1 MKKSLSPDTIVDAA
15 FEVLDEA
22 GVDGLTVRAV
32 AERLGVKAPALYWHV
47 RNKKDMLDE
56 MGTQVWR
63 GVAEQATWTSAA
75 DWREALG
82 AYARA
87 ARRALLAHRDGA
99 RLFGVTFM
107 TDAGV
112 LQAHEEGLAWMREQG
127 FSVQAATDAGALLT
141 SFVIGHCIEEQERTE
156 APDDRYTLATRN
168 KRIAAD
174 THPLVAASGVVI
186 TGADTDARFTRML
199 RTVLDGIA
207 QTRAPSDPPASETAG
222 GSGQLPTPGR

>member
-1 MKKSLSPDTIVDAA
+1 MKKGVSPDTIVDAA

-22 GVDGLTVRAV
+22 GADGLTVRAV

-56 MGTQVWR
+56 MGTRVWR
-63 GVAEQATWTSAA
+63 GVAEQVIWTSAA

-82 AYARA
+82 DYARA
-87 ARRALLAHRDGA
+87 ARRALLAHCNGA
-99 RLFGVTFM
+99 RLFGGTFM

-127 FSVQAATDAGALLT
+127 FSVHAATDAGALLT
-141 SFVIGHCIEEQERTE
+141 SFVIGHCIEEQERAE
-156 APDDRYTLATRN
+156 APDDRYTLAARN
-168 KRIAAD
+168 QRIATD

-186 TGADTDARFTRML
+186 TGADTDARFERML
-199 RTVLDGIA
+199 HTVLDGIA
-207 QTRAPSDPPASETAG
+207 LTRAPSGPPDRDTSG
-222 GSGQLPTPGR
+222 GCGQLPAPGR